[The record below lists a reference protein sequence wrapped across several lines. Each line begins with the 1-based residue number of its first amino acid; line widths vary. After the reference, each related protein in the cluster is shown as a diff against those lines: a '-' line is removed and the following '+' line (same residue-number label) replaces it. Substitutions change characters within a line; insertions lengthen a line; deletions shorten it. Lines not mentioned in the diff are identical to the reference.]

1 MTITVLETLKGHSGS
16 VSYIAVGGKED
27 QGLIATASDDDG
39 TIRFWD
45 LRTAPHRAARSI
57 LIGKDLGITSCCF
70 STSRDESGEGATGA
84 FYVSVG
90 ERVLKYDLRAST
102 DVLIRKPAAPETA
115 AAGTFMQG
123 AKPED
128 GDDLNELSHSWMKLS
143 AKRPA
148 APVIAAGCDDGA
160 VYIFRADDGTECKQL
175 RGGHDNICSCARWVP
190 RSAGLLVSGGMDCVA
205 ALWDVRKGSL
215 LAKTSFKE
223 EKPGMA
229 VNPPFVNAIDMA
241 QDGQH
246 FVAALGDGK
255 VAVMEMDPQQKQ
267 LRRVAAVEAHMAP
280 AAGAC
285 FLPWT
290 KTKKRRIPLV
300 LSGGTEAM
308 VSISDAT
315 GKKGGGKLASQG
327 IGAKVNWLAASQTE
341 PYAFVATKSNEIS
354 VITFN

>member
-1 MTITVLETLKGHSGS
+1 MTITVQETLKGHNGS
-16 VSYIAVGGKED
+16 VSYIAVGGKES
-27 QGLIATASDDDG
+27 QGLVATASDDDG

-45 LRTAPHRAARSI
+45 LRTAPHRAVRSI

-70 STSRDESGEGATGA
+70 SSARDEGSEGAAGT

-102 DVLIRKPAAPETA
+102 DILIRKPTFPEA
-115 AAGTFMQG
+115 AAGTATFMQG
-123 AKPED
+123 ARPED
-128 GDDLNELSHSWMKLS
+128 GDDLNELAYSWVKMS
-143 AKRPA
+143 AKKPA
-148 APVIAAGCDDGA
+148 APVIATACDDGA
-160 VYIFRADDGTECKQL
+160 VYIFRADDGGEYKQL

-190 RSAGLLVSGGMDCVA
+190 RSSGLLVSGGMDCA
-205 ALWDVRKGSL
+205 AVLWDVRKGAL

-246 FVAALGDGK
+246 FAVALGDGK
-255 VAVMEMDPQQKQ
+255 VAVMELEQQQK
-267 LRRVAAVEAHMAP
+267 LRKVAVAEAHMAP
-280 AAGAC
+280 TAGAC

-290 KTKKRRIPLV
+290 KSKKRRIPLV
-300 LSGGTEAM
+300 LSGGTDAM
-308 VSISDAT
+308 ISISDAN
-315 GKKGGGKLASQG
+315 GKKGAAVLASQG

-341 PYAFVATKSNEIS
+341 PLAFVATESNEVS
-354 VITFN
+354 VVTFI